1 MFAIAAL
8 APEKGGSNF
17 NSVKATCFSL
27 ISILLLKDN
36 LNSPWPCRTILK
48 WQENYACFHSFEQ
61 YFIPIMIL

>member
-48 WQENYACFHSFEQ
+48 
-61 YFIPIMIL
+61 